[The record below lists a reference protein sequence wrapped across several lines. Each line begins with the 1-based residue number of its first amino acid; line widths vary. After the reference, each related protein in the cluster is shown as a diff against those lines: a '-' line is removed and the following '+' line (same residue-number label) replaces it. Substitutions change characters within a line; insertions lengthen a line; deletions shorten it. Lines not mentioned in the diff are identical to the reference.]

1 VLNPPDSDHD
11 SSQFSPALET
21 QIENWNPQL
30 SIQFSKSKSRTESRP
45 RRFIPPTF
53 DDSTPA
59 GRAEH
64 WRSWYQLAPDWR
76 PLIDPPPCWTCGR
89 PPDGTFSSDGSP
101 RFRPHDEEHNRLTA
115 GEAGQQ
121 S

>member
-11 SSQFSPALET
+11 FSQFSPALET

-30 SIQFSKSKSRTESRP
+30 SIQFSKSKSRTESTRP
-45 RRFIPPTF
+45 RRFVPPTF
-53 DDSTPA
+53 DDSTPD
-59 GRAEH
+59 GRAAH
-64 WRSWYQLAPDWR
+64 WAAWYELAPDWR

-89 PPDGTFSSDGSP
+89 PPDGTFRDGSP
-101 RFRPHDEEHNRLTA
+101 RFAPHDHA
-115 GEAGQQ
+115 GTEAGQD